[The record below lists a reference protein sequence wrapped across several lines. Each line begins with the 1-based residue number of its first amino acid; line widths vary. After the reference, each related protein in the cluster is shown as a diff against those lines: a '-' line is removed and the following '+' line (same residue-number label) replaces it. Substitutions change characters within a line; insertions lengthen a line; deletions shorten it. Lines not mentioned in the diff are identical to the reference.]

1 MKRREFITLIAGAA
15 AWPLAARAQQA
26 QLGPDAIKV
35 RQMILRR
42 SVILALGS
50 MPVLAAGTFSQT
62 AVNARRVGLLS
73 SGAPVTDT
81 SEFVV
86 GLTAGFSKRGYVIG
100 RSLLFERR
108 SAEAHADRLPRLV
121 DDLKSAADLI
131 ITQSYAAARVVKERS
146 NVPVVAITGADPVA
160 TGLVDSLAHPG
171 GNVTG
176 VGEVAA
182 ELSAKRLE
190 VLKDTF
196 PSLRKIAMLWNA
208 DDLGMTSRYKS
219 AEAGARTLGFD
230 IQPLGVREPED
241 FAAAP
246 DAILMVT
253 DALTSLNRKRIFEF
267 AAQQRLPAIY
277 EYDFLVR
284 DGGLMSYGPDM
295 GEVYDRAADLAD
307 RILRGARPAD
317 LPFEQPTRFRL
328 VINKKTL
335 ETLGLTIP
343 AAMLMRADEVV
354 D

>member
-1 MKRREFITLIAGAA
+1 
-15 AWPLAARAQQA
+15 
-26 QLGPDAIKV
+26 
-35 RQMILRR
+35 MILRR

-50 MPVLAAGTFSQT
+50 MPLLTGSALSQT
-62 AVNARRVGLLS
+62 TVKTHRVGLLS
-73 SGAPVTDT
+73 SSAPLTDG
-81 SEFVV
+81 SEVV
-86 GLTAGFSKRGYVIG
+86 LGLTAGFAKRGYIIG
-100 RSLLFERR
+100 RSLVYERR
-108 SAEAHADRLPRLV
+108 AAEAHPERLPGLV
-121 DDLKSAADLI
+121 DDLKRAAELI
-131 ITQSYAAARVVKERS
+131 ITQSYAAARVVKDRS
-146 NVPVVAITGADPVA
+146 NVSVVAITGADPIA
-160 TGLVDSLAHPG
+160 TGLVDSLARPG

-176 VGEVAA
+176 VGEIAA

-208 DDLGMTSRYKS
+208 DDLGMTGRYKN
-219 AEAGARTLGFD
+219 AEAAGRMLGFE

-241 FAAAP
+241 FAAAFAAMLRDRP

-253 DALTSLNRKRIFEF
+253 DALTALNRKRVFEF

-295 GEVYDRAADLAD
+295 SEVYDRAADLAD

-343 AAMLMRADEVV
+343 PAMLMRADEVV

>member
-1 MKRREFITLIAGAA
+1 
-15 AWPLAARAQQA
+15 
-26 QLGPDAIKV
+26 
-35 RQMILRR
+35 MILRR

-50 MPVLAAGTFSQT
+50 MLLLTRGVFSQT
-62 AVNARRVGLLS
+62 AVKVRRVGLLS
-73 SGAPVTDT
+73 SGAPFADT
-81 SEFVV
+81 SEVV
-86 GLTAGFSKRGYVIG
+86 MGLTAGFSKRGYVVG
-100 RSLLFERR
+100 SSLLFERR
-108 SAEAHADRLPRLV
+108 AAESHPDRLPPLV
-121 DDLKSAADLI
+121 DDLKSQTELM
-131 ITQSYAAARVVKERS
+131 ITNAYAAARVIKDRS

-160 TGLVDSLAHPG
+160 TGLIDSLARPG
-171 GNVTG
+171 GRITG
-176 VGEVAA
+176 IGEVAA

-196 PSLRKIAMLWNA
+196 PGLRKIAMLWNA
-208 DDLGMTSRYKS
+208 DDLGMTGRYKN
-219 AEAGARTLGFD
+219 AEAAARTLGFE

-241 FAAAP
+241 FAAAFAAMVRDRP

-253 DALTSLNRKRIFEF
+253 DALTALNRKRVFEF
-267 AAQQRLPAIY
+267 AAEQKLPAIY

-295 GEVYDRAADLAD
+295 GEVYDRAAGLAD
-307 RILRGARPAD
+307 RILRGAHPAD

-343 AAMLMRADEVV
+343 AAILMRADEVV

>member
-1 MKRREFITLIAGAA
+1 
-15 AWPLAARAQQA
+15 
-26 QLGPDAIKV
+26 
-35 RQMILRR
+35 MILRR

-50 MPVLAAGTFSQT
+50 MPVLAAGAFPQT

-146 NVPVVAITGADPVA
+146 TVPVVAITGADPVA

-241 FAAAP
+241 FAAAFAAMVRDPP

>member
-1 MKRREFITLIAGAA
+1 VRE
-15 AWPLAARAQQA
+15 
-26 QLGPDAIKV
+26 
-35 RQMILRR
+35 MILRR

-50 MPVLAAGTFSQT
+50 MPLLASGVFSQT
-62 AVNARRVGLLS
+62 AVKVRRVGLLS
-73 SGAPVTDT
+73 SAAPLTDT
-81 SEFVV
+81 NPVV
-86 GLTAGFSKRGYVIG
+86 IGLTAGFSKRGYVVG
-100 RSLLFERR
+100 SSLIFERR
-108 SAEAHADRLPRLV
+108 AAEAHPDRLPQLV
-121 DDLKSAADLI
+121 DDLKSKAELI
-131 ITQSYAAARVVKERS
+131 ITNSYAAARVVKDRS
-146 NVPVVAITGADPVA
+146 NFPVVAITGADPVA
-160 TGLVDSLAHPG
+160 TGLIDSLARPG
-171 GNVTG
+171 GNITG

-196 PSLRKIAMLWNA
+196 PNLRKIAMLWNA
-208 DDLGMTSRYKS
+208 DDLGMTLRYKS
-219 AEAGARTLGFD
+219 AEAAARTLGFD

-241 FAAAP
+241 FAAAFSAMVRDRP

-253 DALTSLNRKRIFEF
+253 DALMALNRKRVFEF
-267 AAQQRLPAIY
+267 AAQQKLPAIY

-295 GEVYDRAADLAD
+295 REVYDRASDLAD
-307 RILRGARPAD
+307 RILKGARPAD
-317 LPFEQPTRFRL
+317 LPFEQPTHFRL